1 MSKKECCGVHI
12 NWMNE
17 EYDKFDDYYCDN
29 FKNNDLDLNIYKS
42 ETKNKRIVIM

>member
-1 MSKKECCGVHI
+1 
-12 NWMNE
+12 MNE

-42 ETKNKRIVIM
+42 ETKNKRIVIMQK